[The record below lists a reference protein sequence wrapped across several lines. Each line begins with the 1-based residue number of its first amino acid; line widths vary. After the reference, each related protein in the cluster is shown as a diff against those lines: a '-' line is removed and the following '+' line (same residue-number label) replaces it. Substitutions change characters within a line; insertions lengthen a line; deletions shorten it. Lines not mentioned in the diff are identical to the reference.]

1 MVDEKKLFSLIDN
14 LRNNFDKNNVEDYT
28 KAIFIVYN
36 SMFLDNEVPMSTKYK
51 IFSLLDHI
59 LYSENYP
66 EVCEEDAVHEDKCK
80 CEINEVRS
88 DGKCVGDF
96 IIYDELHKRNGK
108 SANWDTIWDDV
119 LSWRLRQDELYS
131 FTMSDEGE

>member
-14 LRNNFDKNNVEDYT
+14 LRNNFDKNDVEDYI

-59 LYSENYP
+59 LYGENYP
-66 EVCEEDAVHEDKCK
+66 EVYEDAVHEEDKCECK
-80 CEINEVRS
+80 SNEVRS
-88 DGKCVGDF
+88 DGKCVGDLV
-96 IIYDELHKRNGK
+96 IYDELHKRNGK
-108 SANWDTIWDDV
+108 SANWDTLWEDI